1 MPLICGQYVSS
12 SMSKQVKT
20 LQFLSIIRAS
30 GPSCPGVHIEGNA
43 TCIIGRATDSGL
55 VLENESVSRRHAVLR
70 LDRKGASIEDAT
82 SSLGTLLNGVRL
94 EPNDKMYLHDRD
106 VLTIG
111 PWTFIART
119 TDEGDSE
126 QEIPELP
133 PAPSDTKDPYQTSA
147 SMLLRLRADGT
158 LDRQVGWNDFSKLYG
173 SVIAGFARNAGAKP
187 QEVDDI
193 LQDVMLGFF
202 KHSRVF
208 EYDPAKGR
216 FRGYLKRITLNALRD
231 RYRRKRPGVGLPEDF
246 DPPEKQNEMS
256 AVWDREWT
264 EHLLRRALEKVKIN
278 IQPKTLEA
286 FERYGVRGEPVA
298 SVAQDLGMSEASIR
312 HAKMRVLDQMREEIA
327 RIRADEG

>member
-1 MPLICGQYVSS
+1 MAPLP
-12 SMSKQVKT
+12 KT
-20 LQFLSIIRAS
+20 NKFLSLIRAS
-30 GPSCPGVHIEGNA
+30 GPACPGVRIEGNS

-55 VLENESVSRRHAVLR
+55 VLEDESVSRRHAVLR
-70 LDRKGASIEDAT
+70 IDRGGATIEDAT

-94 EPNDKMYLHDRD
+94 EPNEKMELHDRD

-119 TDEGDSE
+119 TTDEDNGDGE

-133 PAPSDTKDPYQTSA
+133 PPPTDSKDPYQTSA

-158 LDRQVGWNDFSKLYG
+158 LDRQVGWNDFSKMYG

-202 KHSRVF
+202 KQSRVF

-216 FRGYLKRITLNALRD
+216 FRGYLKRITLNAIRD
-231 RYRRKRPGVGLPEDF
+231 RYRRKRPSVGLPESY
-246 DPPEKQNEMS
+246 DPPAGESELN
-256 AVWDREWT
+256 AAWDREWT
-264 EHLLRRALEKVKIN
+264 EHLLRRALEKVKTN

-298 SVAQDLGMSEASIR
+298 SVAKDLDMSEASIR
-312 HAKMRVLDQMREEIA
+312 HAKMRVLDQMRQEIA
-327 RIRADEG
+327 IMRADEG

>member
-1 MPLICGQYVSS
+1 MAPLP
-12 SMSKQVKT
+12 KT
-20 LQFLSIIRAS
+20 NKFLSLIRAS
-30 GPSCPGVHIEGNA
+30 GPACPGVRIEGNS

-70 LDRKGASIEDAT
+70 IDRGGATIEDAT

-94 EPNDKMYLHDRD
+94 EPNEKMELHDRD
-106 VLTIG
+106 VLGIG

-119 TDEGDSE
+119 TTDEDNGDGE

-133 PAPSDTKDPYQTSA
+133 PPPTDSKDPYQTSA

-158 LDRQVGWNDFSKLYG
+158 LDRQVGWNDFSKMYG

-202 KHSRVF
+202 KQSRVF

-216 FRGYLKRITLNALRD
+216 FRGYLKRITLNAIRD
-231 RYRRKRPGVGLPEDF
+231 RYRRKRPSVGLPESY
-246 DPPEKQNEMS
+246 DPPAGESELN
-256 AVWDREWT
+256 AAWDREWT

-298 SVAQDLGMSEASIR
+298 SVAKDLDMSEASIR
-312 HAKMRVLDQMREEIA
+312 HAKMRVLDQMRQEIA
-327 RIRADEG
+327 IMRADEG

>member
-1 MPLICGQYVSS
+1 MAPLP
-12 SMSKQVKT
+12 KT
-20 LQFLSIIRAS
+20 NKFLSLIRAS
-30 GPSCPGVHIEGNA
+30 GPACPGVRIEGNS

-55 VLENESVSRRHAVLR
+55 VLDDESVSRRHAVLR
-70 LDRKGASIEDAT
+70 IDRAGATIEDAT

-94 EPNDKMYLHDRD
+94 EPNEKMELHDRD
-106 VLTIG
+106 VLAIG

-119 TDEGDSE
+119 TTDEDNGDGE

-133 PAPSDTKDPYQTSA
+133 PPPTDSKDPYQTSA

-158 LDRQVGWNDFSKLYG
+158 LDRQVGWNDFSKMYG

-202 KHSRVF
+202 KQSRVF

-216 FRGYLKRITLNALRD
+216 FRGYLKRITLNAIRD
-231 RYRRKRPGVGLPEDF
+231 RYRRKRPIVGLPESY
-246 DPPEKQNEMS
+246 DPPAGESELN
-256 AVWDREWT
+256 AAWDREWT
-264 EHLLRRALEKVKIN
+264 EHLLRRALEKVKTN

-298 SVAQDLGMSEASIR
+298 SVAKDLDMSEASIR
-312 HAKMRVLDQMREEIA
+312 HAKMRVLDQMRQEIA
-327 RIRADEG
+327 IMRADEG

>member
-1 MPLICGQYVSS
+1 MASLP
-12 SMSKQVKT
+12 KT
-20 LQFLSIIRAS
+20 NKFLSLIRAS
-30 GPSCPGVHIEGNA
+30 GPACPGVRIEGNS

-70 LDRKGASIEDAT
+70 IDRGGATIEDAT

-94 EPNDKMYLHDRD
+94 EPNEKMELHDRD
-106 VLTIG
+106 VLAIG

-119 TDEGDSE
+119 TTDEDDGDGE

-133 PAPSDTKDPYQTSA
+133 PPPTDSKDPYQTSA

-158 LDRQVGWNDFSKLYG
+158 LDRQVGWNDFSKMYG

-202 KHSRVF
+202 KQSRVF

-216 FRGYLKRITLNALRD
+216 FRGYLKRITLNAIRD
-231 RYRRKRPGVGLPEDF
+231 RYRRKRPSVGLPESY
-246 DPPEKQNEMS
+246 DPPAGESELN
-256 AVWDREWT
+256 AAWDREWT

-298 SVAQDLGMSEASIR
+298 SVAKDLDMSEASIR
-312 HAKMRVLDQMREEIA
+312 HAKMRVLDQMRQEIA
-327 RIRADEG
+327 LMRADEG

>member
-1 MPLICGQYVSS
+1 MAPLP
-12 SMSKQVKT
+12 KT
-20 LQFLSIIRAS
+20 NKFLSLIRAS
-30 GPSCPGVHIEGNA
+30 GPACAGVRIEGNS

-55 VLENESVSRRHAVLR
+55 VLEDESVSRRHAVLR
-70 LDRKGASIEDAT
+70 IDRAGATIEDAT

-94 EPNDKMYLHDRD
+94 EPNEKMELHDRD
-106 VLTIG
+106 VLGIG

-119 TDEGDSE
+119 TTDEDNGDGE

-133 PAPSDTKDPYQTSA
+133 PPPTDSKDPYQTSA

-158 LDRQVGWNDFSKLYG
+158 LDRQVGWNDFSKMYG

-202 KHSRVF
+202 KQSRVF

-216 FRGYLKRITLNALRD
+216 FRGYLKRITLNAIRD
-231 RYRRKRPGVGLPEDF
+231 RYRRKRPSVGLPESY
-246 DPPEKQNEMS
+246 DPPAGESELN
-256 AVWDREWT
+256 AAWDREWT
-264 EHLLRRALEKVKIN
+264 EHLLRRALEKVKTN

-298 SVAQDLGMSEASIR
+298 SVAKDLDMSEASIR
-312 HAKMRVLDQMREEIA
+312 HAKMRVLDQMRQEIA
-327 RIRADEG
+327 IMRADEG

>member
-1 MPLICGQYVSS
+1 MASLP
-12 SMSKQVKT
+12 KT
-20 LQFLSIIRAS
+20 NKFLSLIRAS
-30 GPSCPGVHIEGNA
+30 GPACPGVRIEGNS

-70 LDRKGASIEDAT
+70 IDRGGATIEDAT

-94 EPNDKMYLHDRD
+94 EPNEKMELHDRD
-106 VLTIG
+106 VLAIG

-119 TDEGDSE
+119 TTDEDNGDGE

-133 PAPSDTKDPYQTSA
+133 PPPTDSKDPYQTSA

-158 LDRQVGWNDFSKLYG
+158 LDRQVGWNDFSKMYG

-202 KHSRVF
+202 KQSRVF

-216 FRGYLKRITLNALRD
+216 FRGYLKRITLNAIRD
-231 RYRRKRPGVGLPEDF
+231 RYRRKRPSVGLPESY
-246 DPPEKQNEMS
+246 DPPAGESELN
-256 AVWDREWT
+256 AAWDREWT

-298 SVAQDLGMSEASIR
+298 SVAKDLDMSEASIR
-312 HAKMRVLDQMREEIA
+312 HAKMRVLDQMRQEIA
-327 RIRADEG
+327 LMRADEG

>member
-1 MPLICGQYVSS
+1 MAPLP
-12 SMSKQVKT
+12 KT
-20 LQFLSIIRAS
+20 NKFLSLIRAS
-30 GPSCPGVHIEGNA
+30 GPACPGVRIEGNS

-55 VLENESVSRRHAVLR
+55 VLDDESVSRRHAVLR
-70 LDRKGASIEDAT
+70 IDRMGATIEDAT

-94 EPNDKMYLHDRD
+94 EPNEKMELHDRD
-106 VLTIG
+106 VLAIG

-119 TDEGDSE
+119 TTDEDNGDGE

-133 PAPSDTKDPYQTSA
+133 PPPTDSKDPYQTSA

-158 LDRQVGWNDFSKLYG
+158 LDRQVGWNDFSKMYG

-202 KHSRVF
+202 KQSRVF

-216 FRGYLKRITLNALRD
+216 FRGYLKRITLNAIRD
-231 RYRRKRPGVGLPEDF
+231 RYRRKRPSVGLPESY
-246 DPPEKQNEMS
+246 DPPAGESELN
-256 AVWDREWT
+256 AAWDREWT

-298 SVAQDLGMSEASIR
+298 SVAKDLDMSEASIR
-312 HAKMRVLDQMREEIA
+312 HAKMRVLDQMRQEIA
-327 RIRADEG
+327 IMRADEG

>member
-1 MPLICGQYVSS
+1 MMTLP
-12 SMSKQVKT
+12 KT
-20 LQFLSIIRAS
+20 NKFISIIRAS
-30 GPSCPGVHIEGNA
+30 GPASAGVRIDGNT

-55 VLENESVSRRHAVLR
+55 VLEDESVSRRHAVLR
-70 LDRKGASIEDAT
+70 IDRGGATIEDAT

-94 EPNDKMYLHDRD
+94 EPNEKTELHDRD

-119 TDEGDSE
+119 TTDEGDSE
-126 QEIPELP
+126 QEIPQSPPP
-133 PAPSDTKDPYQTSA
+133 PADSKDPYQTSA

-158 LDRQVGWNDFSKLYG
+158 LDRQIGWNDFSKMYG

-202 KHSRVF
+202 KQSRLF

-216 FRGYLKRITLNALRD
+216 FRGYLKRITLNAIRD
-231 RYRRKRPGVGLPEDF
+231 RYRRKRPSVGLPESY
-246 DPPEKQNEMS
+246 DPPERESELN
-256 AVWDREWT
+256 AAWDREWT

-278 IQPKTLEA
+278 IQPKTLDA

-298 SVAQDLGMSEASIR
+298 SVAKDLDMSEASIR
-312 HAKMRVLDQMREEIA
+312 HAKMRVLDQLREEIA
-327 RIRADEG
+327 RMRADEG

>member
-1 MPLICGQYVSS
+1 MAPLP
-12 SMSKQVKT
+12 KT
-20 LQFLSIIRAS
+20 NKFLSLIRAS
-30 GPSCPGVHIEGNA
+30 GPACPGVRIEGNS

-70 LDRKGASIEDAT
+70 IDRGGATIEDAT

-94 EPNDKMYLHDRD
+94 EPNEKMELHDRD
-106 VLTIG
+106 VLAIG

-119 TDEGDSE
+119 TTDEDDGDGE

-133 PAPSDTKDPYQTSA
+133 PPPTDSKDPYQTSA

-158 LDRQVGWNDFSKLYG
+158 LDRQVGWNDFSKMYG

-202 KHSRVF
+202 KQSRVF

-216 FRGYLKRITLNALRD
+216 FRGYLKRITLNAIRD
-231 RYRRKRPGVGLPEDF
+231 RYRRKRPSVGLPESY
-246 DPPEKQNEMS
+246 DPPAGESELN
-256 AVWDREWT
+256 AAWDREWT

-298 SVAQDLGMSEASIR
+298 SVAKDLDMSEASIR
-312 HAKMRVLDQMREEIA
+312 HAKMRVLDQMRQEIA
-327 RIRADEG
+327 LMRADEG

>member
-1 MPLICGQYVSS
+1 MAPLP
-12 SMSKQVKT
+12 KT
-20 LQFLSIIRAS
+20 NKFLSLIRAS
-30 GPSCPGVHIEGNA
+30 GPACQGVRIEGNS

-55 VLENESVSRRHAVLR
+55 VLDDESVSRRHAVLR
-70 LDRKGASIEDAT
+70 IDRAGATIEDAT

-94 EPNDKMYLHDRD
+94 EPNEKMELHDRD

-119 TDEGDSE
+119 TTDEDNGDGE

-133 PAPSDTKDPYQTSA
+133 PPPTDSKDPYQTSA

-158 LDRQVGWNDFSKLYG
+158 LDRQVGWNDFSKMYG

-202 KHSRVF
+202 KQSRVF

-216 FRGYLKRITLNALRD
+216 FRGYLKRITLNAIRD
-231 RYRRKRPGVGLPEDF
+231 RYRRKRPSVGLPESY
-246 DPPEKQNEMS
+246 DPPAGESELN
-256 AVWDREWT
+256 AAWDREWT

-298 SVAQDLGMSEASIR
+298 SVAKDLDMSEASIR
-312 HAKMRVLDQMREEIA
+312 HAKMRVLDQMRQEIA
-327 RIRADEG
+327 IMRADEG

>member
-1 MPLICGQYVSS
+1 MAPLP
-12 SMSKQVKT
+12 KT
-20 LQFLSIIRAS
+20 NKFLSLIRAS
-30 GPSCPGVHIEGNA
+30 GPACPGVRIEGNS

-70 LDRKGASIEDAT
+70 IDRGGATIEDAT

-94 EPNDKMYLHDRD
+94 EPNEKMELHDRD
-106 VLTIG
+106 VLAIG

-119 TDEGDSE
+119 TTDEDNGDGE

-133 PAPSDTKDPYQTSA
+133 PPPTDSKDPYQTSA

-158 LDRQVGWNDFSKLYG
+158 LDRQVGWNDFSKMYG

-202 KHSRVF
+202 KQSRVF

-216 FRGYLKRITLNALRD
+216 FRGYLKRITLNAIRD
-231 RYRRKRPGVGLPEDF
+231 RYRRKRPSVGLPESY
-246 DPPEKQNEMS
+246 DPPAGESELN
-256 AVWDREWT
+256 AAWDREWT

-298 SVAQDLGMSEASIR
+298 SVAKDLDMSEASIR
-312 HAKMRVLDQMREEIA
+312 HAKMRVLDQMRQEIA
-327 RIRADEG
+327 LMRADEG

>member
-1 MPLICGQYVSS
+1 MAPLP
-12 SMSKQVKT
+12 KT
-20 LQFLSIIRAS
+20 NKFLSLIRAS
-30 GPSCPGVHIEGNA
+30 GPACQGVRIEGNS

-55 VLENESVSRRHAVLR
+55 VLDDESVSRRHAVLR
-70 LDRKGASIEDAT
+70 IDRGGATIEDAT

-94 EPNDKMYLHDRD
+94 EPNEKMELHDRD

-119 TDEGDSE
+119 TTDEDNGDGE

-133 PAPSDTKDPYQTSA
+133 PPPTDSKDPYQTSA

-158 LDRQVGWNDFSKLYG
+158 LDRQVGWNDFSKMYG

-202 KHSRVF
+202 KQSRVF

-216 FRGYLKRITLNALRD
+216 FRGYLKRITLNAIRD
-231 RYRRKRPGVGLPEDF
+231 RYRRKRPSVGLPESY
-246 DPPEKQNEMS
+246 DPPAGESELN
-256 AVWDREWT
+256 AAWDREWT

-298 SVAQDLGMSEASIR
+298 SVAKDLDMSEASIR
-312 HAKMRVLDQMREEIA
+312 HAKMRVLDQMRQEIA
-327 RIRADEG
+327 IMRADEG

>member
-1 MPLICGQYVSS
+1 MAPLP
-12 SMSKQVKT
+12 KT
-20 LQFLSIIRAS
+20 NKFLSLIRAS
-30 GPSCPGVHIEGNA
+30 GPACPGVRIEGNS

-70 LDRKGASIEDAT
+70 IDRGGATIGDAT

-94 EPNDKMYLHDRD
+94 EPNEKMELHDRD
-106 VLTIG
+106 VLGIG

-119 TDEGDSE
+119 TTDEDDGDGE

-133 PAPSDTKDPYQTSA
+133 PPPTDSKDPYQTSA

-158 LDRQVGWNDFSKLYG
+158 LDRQVGWNDFSKMYG

-202 KHSRVF
+202 KQSRVF

-216 FRGYLKRITLNALRD
+216 FRGYLKRITLNAIRD
-231 RYRRKRPGVGLPEDF
+231 RYRRKRPSVGLPESY
-246 DPPEKQNEMS
+246 DPPAGESELN
-256 AVWDREWT
+256 AAWDREWT

-298 SVAQDLGMSEASIR
+298 SVAKDLDMSEASIR
-312 HAKMRVLDQMREEIA
+312 HAKMRVLDQMRQEIA
-327 RIRADEG
+327 LMRADEG

>member
-1 MPLICGQYVSS
+1 MAPLP
-12 SMSKQVKT
+12 KT
-20 LQFLSIIRAS
+20 NKFLSLIRAS
-30 GPSCPGVHIEGNA
+30 GPACPGVRIEGNS

-55 VLENESVSRRHAVLR
+55 VLEDESVSRRHAVLR
-70 LDRKGASIEDAT
+70 IDRAGATIEDAT

-94 EPNDKMYLHDRD
+94 EPNEKMELHDRD
-106 VLTIG
+106 VLAIG

-119 TDEGDSE
+119 TTDEDDGDGE

-133 PAPSDTKDPYQTSA
+133 PPPTDSKDPYQTSA

-158 LDRQVGWNDFSKLYG
+158 LDRQVGWNDFSKMYG

-202 KHSRVF
+202 KQSRVF

-216 FRGYLKRITLNALRD
+216 FRGYLKRITLNAIRD
-231 RYRRKRPGVGLPEDF
+231 RYRRKRPIVGLPESY
-246 DPPEKQNEMS
+246 DPPAGESELN
-256 AVWDREWT
+256 AAWDREWT
-264 EHLLRRALEKVKIN
+264 EHLLRRALEKVKTN
-278 IQPKTLEA
+278 IQPKTLAA

-298 SVAQDLGMSEASIR
+298 SVAKDLDMSEASIR
-312 HAKMRVLDQMREEIA
+312 HAKMRVLDQMRQEIA
-327 RIRADEG
+327 LMRADEG

>member
-1 MPLICGQYVSS
+1 MAPLP
-12 SMSKQVKT
+12 KT
-20 LQFLSIIRAS
+20 NKFLSLIRAS
-30 GPSCPGVHIEGNA
+30 GPACAGVRIEGNS

-55 VLENESVSRRHAVLR
+55 VLEDESVSRRHAVLR
-70 LDRKGASIEDAT
+70 IDRAGATIEDAT

-94 EPNDKMYLHDRD
+94 EPNEKMELHDRD
-106 VLTIG
+106 VLAIG

-119 TDEGDSE
+119 TTDEDNGDGE

-133 PAPSDTKDPYQTSA
+133 PPPTDSKDPYQTSA

-158 LDRQVGWNDFSKLYG
+158 LDRQVGWNDFSKMYG

-202 KHSRVF
+202 KQSRVF

-216 FRGYLKRITLNALRD
+216 FRGYLKRITLNAIRD
-231 RYRRKRPGVGLPEDF
+231 RYRRKRPSVGLPESY
-246 DPPEKQNEMS
+246 DPPAGESELN
-256 AVWDREWT
+256 AAWDREWT
-264 EHLLRRALEKVKIN
+264 EHLLRRALEKVKTN

-298 SVAQDLGMSEASIR
+298 SVAKDLDMSEASIR
-312 HAKMRVLDQMREEIA
+312 HAKMRVLDQMRQEIA
-327 RIRADEG
+327 LMRADEG

>member
-1 MPLICGQYVSS
+1 MAPLP
-12 SMSKQVKT
+12 KT
-20 LQFLSIIRAS
+20 NKFLSLIRAS
-30 GPSCPGVHIEGNA
+30 GPACPGVRIEGNS

-55 VLENESVSRRHAVLR
+55 VLDDESVSRRHAVLR
-70 LDRKGASIEDAT
+70 IDRGGATIEDAT

-94 EPNDKMYLHDRD
+94 EPNEKMELHDRD
-106 VLTIG
+106 VLAFG

-119 TDEGDSE
+119 TTDEDNGDGE

-133 PAPSDTKDPYQTSA
+133 PPPTDSKDPYQTSA

-158 LDRQVGWNDFSKLYG
+158 LDRQVGWNDFSKMYG

-202 KHSRVF
+202 KQSRVF

-216 FRGYLKRITLNALRD
+216 FRGYLKRITLNAIRD
-231 RYRRKRPGVGLPEDF
+231 RYRRKRPSVGLPESY
-246 DPPEKQNEMS
+246 DPPAGESELN
-256 AVWDREWT
+256 AAWDREWT

-298 SVAQDLGMSEASIR
+298 SVAKDLDMSEASIR
-312 HAKMRVLDQMREEIA
+312 HAKMRVLDQMRQEIA
-327 RIRADEG
+327 IMRADEG

>member
-1 MPLICGQYVSS
+1 MAPLP
-12 SMSKQVKT
+12 KT
-20 LQFLSIIRAS
+20 NKFLSLIRAS
-30 GPSCPGVHIEGNA
+30 GPTSPGVRIEGNS

-55 VLENESVSRRHAVLR
+55 VLDDESVSRRHAVLR
-70 LDRKGASIEDAT
+70 IDRMGATIEDAT

-94 EPNDKMYLHDRD
+94 EPNEKMELHDRD
-106 VLTIG
+106 VLAIG

-119 TDEGDSE
+119 TTDEDNGDGE

-133 PAPSDTKDPYQTSA
+133 PPPTDSKDPYQTSA

-158 LDRQVGWNDFSKLYG
+158 LDRQVGWNDFSKMYG

-202 KHSRVF
+202 KQSRVF

-216 FRGYLKRITLNALRD
+216 FRGYLKRITLNAIRD
-231 RYRRKRPGVGLPEDF
+231 RYRRKRPSVGLPESY
-246 DPPEKQNEMS
+246 DPPAGESELN
-256 AVWDREWT
+256 AAWDREWT

-298 SVAQDLGMSEASIR
+298 SVAKDLDMSEASIR
-312 HAKMRVLDQMREEIA
+312 HAKMRVLDQMRQEIA
-327 RIRADEG
+327 LMRADEG

>member
-1 MPLICGQYVSS
+1 
-12 SMSKQVKT
+12 
-20 LQFLSIIRAS
+20 
-30 GPSCPGVHIEGNA
+30 
-43 TCIIGRATDSGL
+43 
-55 VLENESVSRRHAVLR
+55 VLEDESVSRRHAVLR
-70 LDRKGASIEDAT
+70 IDRAGATIEDAT

-94 EPNDKMYLHDRD
+94 EPNEKMELHDRD
-106 VLTIG
+106 VLAIG

-119 TDEGDSE
+119 TTDEDNGDGE

-133 PAPSDTKDPYQTSA
+133 PPPTDSKDPYQTSA

-158 LDRQVGWNDFSKLYG
+158 LDRQVGWNDFSKMYG

-202 KHSRVF
+202 KQSRVF

-216 FRGYLKRITLNALRD
+216 FRGYLKRITLNAIRD
-231 RYRRKRPGVGLPEDF
+231 RYRRKRPSVGLPESY
-246 DPPEKQNEMS
+246 DPPAGESELN
-256 AVWDREWT
+256 AAWDREWT
-264 EHLLRRALEKVKIN
+264 EHLLRRALEKVKTN

-298 SVAQDLGMSEASIR
+298 SVAKDLDMSEASIR
-312 HAKMRVLDQMREEIA
+312 HAKMRVLDQMRQEIA
-327 RIRADEG
+327 LMRADEG

>member
-1 MPLICGQYVSS
+1 MMTLP
-12 SMSKQVKT
+12 KT
-20 LQFLSIIRAS
+20 NKFISIIRAS
-30 GPSCPGVHIEGNA
+30 GPASAGVRIDGNT

-55 VLENESVSRRHAVLR
+55 VLEDESVSRRHAVLR
-70 LDRKGASIEDAT
+70 IDRGGATIEDAT

-94 EPNDKMYLHDRD
+94 EPNEKTELHDRD

-119 TDEGDSE
+119 TTDEGDSE
-126 QEIPELP
+126 QEIPQSPPP
-133 PAPSDTKDPYQTSA
+133 PADSKDPYQTSA

-158 LDRQVGWNDFSKLYG
+158 LDRQIGWNDFSKMYG

-193 LQDVMLGFF
+193 LQEVMLGFF
-202 KHSRVF
+202 KQSRVF

-216 FRGYLKRITLNALRD
+216 FRGYLKRITLNAIRD
-231 RYRRKRPGVGLPEDF
+231 RYRRKRPSVGLPESY
-246 DPPEKQNEMS
+246 DPPERESELN
-256 AVWDREWT
+256 AAWDREWT

-278 IQPKTLEA
+278 IQPKTLDA

-298 SVAQDLGMSEASIR
+298 SVAKDLDMSEASIR
-312 HAKMRVLDQMREEIA
+312 HAKMRVLDQLREEIA
-327 RIRADEG
+327 RMRADEG

>member
-1 MPLICGQYVSS
+1 MASLP
-12 SMSKQVKT
+12 KT
-20 LQFLSIIRAS
+20 NKFLSLIRAS
-30 GPSCPGVHIEGNA
+30 GPACPGVRIEGNS

-70 LDRKGASIEDAT
+70 IDRGGATIEDAT

-94 EPNDKMYLHDRD
+94 EPNEKMELHDRD
-106 VLTIG
+106 VLGIG

-119 TDEGDSE
+119 TTDEDDGDGE

-133 PAPSDTKDPYQTSA
+133 PPPTDSKDPYQTSA

-158 LDRQVGWNDFSKLYG
+158 LDRQVGWNDFSKMYG

-202 KHSRVF
+202 KQSRVF

-216 FRGYLKRITLNALRD
+216 FRGYLKRITLNAIRD
-231 RYRRKRPGVGLPEDF
+231 RYRRKRPSVGLPESY
-246 DPPEKQNEMS
+246 DPPAGESELN
-256 AVWDREWT
+256 AAWDREWT

-298 SVAQDLGMSEASIR
+298 SVAKDLDMSEASIR
-312 HAKMRVLDQMREEIA
+312 HAKMRVLDQMRQEIA
-327 RIRADEG
+327 LMRADEG

>member
-1 MPLICGQYVSS
+1 MAPLP
-12 SMSKQVKT
+12 KT
-20 LQFLSIIRAS
+20 NKFLSLIRAS
-30 GPSCPGVHIEGNA
+30 GPACPGVRIEGNS

-70 LDRKGASIEDAT
+70 IDRGGATIEDAT
-82 SSLGTLLNGVRL
+82 RSLGTLLNGVRL
-94 EPNDKMYLHDRD
+94 EPNEKMELHDRD
-106 VLTIG
+106 VLGIG

-119 TDEGDSE
+119 TTDEDNGDGE

-133 PAPSDTKDPYQTSA
+133 PPPTDSKDPYQTSA

-158 LDRQVGWNDFSKLYG
+158 LDRQVGWNDFSKMYG

-202 KHSRVF
+202 KQSRVF

-216 FRGYLKRITLNALRD
+216 FRGYLKRITLNAIRD
-231 RYRRKRPGVGLPEDF
+231 RYRRKRPSVGLPESY
-246 DPPEKQNEMS
+246 DPPAGESELN
-256 AVWDREWT
+256 AAWDREWT

-298 SVAQDLGMSEASIR
+298 SVAKDLDMSEASIR
-312 HAKMRVLDQMREEIA
+312 HAKMRVLDQMRQEIA
-327 RIRADEG
+327 IMRADEG

>member
-1 MPLICGQYVSS
+1 MAPLP
-12 SMSKQVKT
+12 KT
-20 LQFLSIIRAS
+20 NKFLSLIRAS
-30 GPSCPGVHIEGNA
+30 GPACPGVRIEGNS

-55 VLENESVSRRHAVLR
+55 VLDDESVSRRHAVLR
-70 LDRKGASIEDAT
+70 IDRGGATIEDAT

-94 EPNDKMYLHDRD
+94 EPNEKMELHDRD

-119 TDEGDSE
+119 TTDEDNGDGE

-133 PAPSDTKDPYQTSA
+133 PPPTDSKDPYQTSA

-158 LDRQVGWNDFSKLYG
+158 LDRQVGWNDFSKMYG

-202 KHSRVF
+202 KQSRVF

-216 FRGYLKRITLNALRD
+216 FRGYLKRITLNAIRD
-231 RYRRKRPGVGLPEDF
+231 RYRRKRPSVGLPESY
-246 DPPEKQNEMS
+246 DPPAGESELN
-256 AVWDREWT
+256 AAWDREWT

-298 SVAQDLGMSEASIR
+298 SVAKDLDMSEASIR
-312 HAKMRVLDQMREEIA
+312 HAKMRVLDQMRQEIA
-327 RIRADEG
+327 IMRADEG

>member
-1 MPLICGQYVSS
+1 MAPLP
-12 SMSKQVKT
+12 KT
-20 LQFLSIIRAS
+20 NKFLSLIRAS
-30 GPSCPGVHIEGNA
+30 GPACQGVRIEGNS

-55 VLENESVSRRHAVLR
+55 VLDDESVSRRHAVLR
-70 LDRKGASIEDAT
+70 IDRGGATIEDAT

-94 EPNDKMYLHDRD
+94 EPNEKMELHDRD

-119 TDEGDSE
+119 TTDEDNGDGE

-133 PAPSDTKDPYQTSA
+133 PPPTDSTDPYQTSA

-158 LDRQVGWNDFSKLYG
+158 LDRQVGWNDFSKMYG

-202 KHSRVF
+202 KQSRVF

-216 FRGYLKRITLNALRD
+216 FRGYLKRITLNAIRD
-231 RYRRKRPGVGLPEDF
+231 RYRRKRPSVGLPESY
-246 DPPEKQNEMS
+246 DPPAGESELN
-256 AVWDREWT
+256 AAWDREWT

-298 SVAQDLGMSEASIR
+298 SVAKDLDMSEASIR
-312 HAKMRVLDQMREEIA
+312 HAKMRVLDQMRQEIA
-327 RIRADEG
+327 IMRADEG

>member
-1 MPLICGQYVSS
+1 MASLP
-12 SMSKQVKT
+12 KT
-20 LQFLSIIRAS
+20 NKFLSLIRAS
-30 GPSCPGVHIEGNA
+30 GPACPGVRIEGNS

-70 LDRKGASIEDAT
+70 IDRAGATIEDAT

-94 EPNDKMYLHDRD
+94 EPNEKMELHDRD
-106 VLTIG
+106 VLAIG

-119 TDEGDSE
+119 TTDEDNGDGE

-133 PAPSDTKDPYQTSA
+133 PPPTDSKDPYQTSA

-158 LDRQVGWNDFSKLYG
+158 LDRQVGWNDFSKMYG

-202 KHSRVF
+202 KQSRVF

-216 FRGYLKRITLNALRD
+216 FRGYLKRITLNAIRD
-231 RYRRKRPGVGLPEDF
+231 RYRRKRPSVGLPESY
-246 DPPEKQNEMS
+246 DPPAGESELN
-256 AVWDREWT
+256 AAWDREWT
-264 EHLLRRALEKVKIN
+264 EHLLRRALEKVKTN

-298 SVAQDLGMSEASIR
+298 SVAKDLDMSEASIR
-312 HAKMRVLDQMREEIA
+312 HAKMRVLDQMRQEIA
-327 RIRADEG
+327 LMRADEG

>member
-1 MPLICGQYVSS
+1 MAPLP
-12 SMSKQVKT
+12 KT
-20 LQFLSIIRAS
+20 NKFLSLIRAS
-30 GPSCPGVHIEGNA
+30 GPACPGVRIEGNS

-55 VLENESVSRRHAVLR
+55 VLEDESVSRRHAVLR
-70 LDRKGASIEDAT
+70 IDRAGATIEDAT

-94 EPNDKMYLHDRD
+94 EPNEKMELHDRD
-106 VLTIG
+106 VLAIG

-119 TDEGDSE
+119 TTDEDDGDGE

-133 PAPSDTKDPYQTSA
+133 PPPTDSKDPYQTSA

-158 LDRQVGWNDFSKLYG
+158 LDRQVGWNDFSKMYG

-202 KHSRVF
+202 KQSRVF

-216 FRGYLKRITLNALRD
+216 FRGYLKRITLNAIRD
-231 RYRRKRPGVGLPEDF
+231 RYRRKRPSVGLPESY
-246 DPPEKQNEMS
+246 DPPAGESELN
-256 AVWDREWT
+256 AAWDREWT

-298 SVAQDLGMSEASIR
+298 SVAKDLDMSEASIR
-312 HAKMRVLDQMREEIA
+312 HAKMRVLDQMRQEIA
-327 RIRADEG
+327 IMRADEG

>member
-1 MPLICGQYVSS
+1 MAPLP
-12 SMSKQVKT
+12 KT
-20 LQFLSIIRAS
+20 NKFLSLIRAS
-30 GPSCPGVHIEGNA
+30 GPACAGVRIEGNS

-55 VLENESVSRRHAVLR
+55 VLEDESVSRRHAVLR
-70 LDRKGASIEDAT
+70 IDRAGATIEDAT

-94 EPNDKMYLHDRD
+94 EPNEKMELHDRD
-106 VLTIG
+106 VLAIG

-119 TDEGDSE
+119 TTDEDNGDGE

-133 PAPSDTKDPYQTSA
+133 PPPTDSKDPYQTSA

-158 LDRQVGWNDFSKLYG
+158 LDRQVGWNDFSKMYG

-202 KHSRVF
+202 KQSRVF

-216 FRGYLKRITLNALRD
+216 FRGYLKRITLNAIRD
-231 RYRRKRPGVGLPEDF
+231 RYRRKRPSVGLPESY
-246 DPPEKQNEMS
+246 DPPAGESELN
-256 AVWDREWT
+256 AAWDREWT
-264 EHLLRRALEKVKIN
+264 EHLLRRALEKVKTN

-298 SVAQDLGMSEASIR
+298 SVAKDLDMSEASIR
-312 HAKMRVLDQMREEIA
+312 HAKMRVIDQMRQEIA
-327 RIRADEG
+327 LMRADEG

>member
-1 MPLICGQYVSS
+1 
-12 SMSKQVKT
+12 
-20 LQFLSIIRAS
+20 
-30 GPSCPGVHIEGNA
+30 
-43 TCIIGRATDSGL
+43 
-55 VLENESVSRRHAVLR
+55 
-70 LDRKGASIEDAT
+70 
-82 SSLGTLLNGVRL
+82 LLNGVRL
-94 EPNDKMYLHDRD
+94 EPNEKMELHDRD

-119 TDEGDSE
+119 TTDEDNGDGE

-133 PAPSDTKDPYQTSA
+133 PPPTDSKDPYQTSA

-158 LDRQVGWNDFSKLYG
+158 LDRQVGWNDFSKMYG

-202 KHSRVF
+202 KQSRVF

-216 FRGYLKRITLNALRD
+216 FRGYLKRITLNAIRD
-231 RYRRKRPGVGLPEDF
+231 RYRRKRPSVGLPESY
-246 DPPEKQNEMS
+246 DPPAGESELN
-256 AVWDREWT
+256 AAWDREWT

-298 SVAQDLGMSEASIR
+298 SVAKDLDMSEASIR
-312 HAKMRVLDQMREEIA
+312 HAKMRVLDQMRQEIA
-327 RIRADEG
+327 IMRADEG

>member
-1 MPLICGQYVSS
+1 MAPLP
-12 SMSKQVKT
+12 KT
-20 LQFLSIIRAS
+20 NKFLSLIRAS
-30 GPSCPGVHIEGNA
+30 GPACPGVRIEGNS

-55 VLENESVSRRHAVLR
+55 VLEDESVSRRHAVLR
-70 LDRKGASIEDAT
+70 IDRAGATIEDAT

-94 EPNDKMYLHDRD
+94 EPNEKMELHDRD
-106 VLTIG
+106 VLAIG

-119 TDEGDSE
+119 TTDEDDGDGE

-133 PAPSDTKDPYQTSA
+133 PPPTDSKDPYQTSA

-158 LDRQVGWNDFSKLYG
+158 LDRQVGWNDFSKMYG

-202 KHSRVF
+202 KQSRVF

-216 FRGYLKRITLNALRD
+216 FRGYLKRITLNAIRD
-231 RYRRKRPGVGLPEDF
+231 RYRRKRPIVGLPESY
-246 DPPEKQNEMS
+246 DPPAGESELN
-256 AVWDREWT
+256 AAWDREWT
-264 EHLLRRALEKVKIN
+264 EHLLRRALEKVKTN

-298 SVAQDLGMSEASIR
+298 SVAKDLDMSEASIR
-312 HAKMRVLDQMREEIA
+312 HAKMRVLDQMRQEIA
-327 RIRADEG
+327 LMRADEG

>member
-1 MPLICGQYVSS
+1 MMTLP
-12 SMSKQVKT
+12 KT
-20 LQFLSIIRAS
+20 NKFISIIRAS
-30 GPSCPGVHIEGNA
+30 GPASAGVRIDGNT

-55 VLENESVSRRHAVLR
+55 VLEDESVSRRHAVLR
-70 LDRKGASIEDAT
+70 IDRGGATIEDAT

-94 EPNDKMYLHDRD
+94 EPNEKTELHDRD

-119 TDEGDSE
+119 TTDEGDSE
-126 QEIPELP
+126 QEIPQSPPP
-133 PAPSDTKDPYQTSA
+133 PADSKDPYQTSA

-158 LDRQVGWNDFSKLYG
+158 LDRQIGWNDFSKMYG

-193 LQDVMLGFF
+193 LQEVMLGFF
-202 KHSRVF
+202 KQSRVF

-216 FRGYLKRITLNALRD
+216 FRGYLKRITLNAIRD
-231 RYRRKRPGVGLPEDF
+231 RYRRKRPSVGLPESY
-246 DPPEKQNEMS
+246 DPPAGESELN
-256 AVWDREWT
+256 AAWDREWT
-264 EHLLRRALEKVKIN
+264 EHLLRRALEIVKTN

-298 SVAQDLGMSEASIR
+298 SVAKDLDMSEASIR
-312 HAKMRVLDQMREEIA
+312 HAKMRVLDQMRQEIA
-327 RIRADEG
+327 IMRADEG

>member
-1 MPLICGQYVSS
+1 MMTLP
-12 SMSKQVKT
+12 KT
-20 LQFLSIIRAS
+20 NKFISIIRAS
-30 GPSCPGVHIEGNA
+30 GPTSAGVRIDGNA

-55 VLENESVSRRHAVLR
+55 VLEDESVSRRHAVLR
-70 LDRKGASIEDAT
+70 IDRGGATIEDAT

-94 EPNDKMYLHDRD
+94 EPNEKTELHDRD

-119 TDEGDSE
+119 TTDEGDSE
-126 QEIPELP
+126 QEIPQSPPP
-133 PAPSDTKDPYQTSA
+133 PADSKDPYQTSA

-158 LDRQVGWNDFSKLYG
+158 LDRQIGWNDFSKMYG

-202 KHSRVF
+202 KQSRLF

-216 FRGYLKRITLNALRD
+216 FRGYLKRITLNAIRD
-231 RYRRKRPGVGLPEDF
+231 RYRRKRPSVGLPESY
-246 DPPEKQNEMS
+246 DPPERESELN
-256 AVWDREWT
+256 AAWDREWT

-278 IQPKTLEA
+278 IQPKTLDA

-298 SVAQDLGMSEASIR
+298 SVAKDLDMSEASIR
-312 HAKMRVLDQMREEIA
+312 HAKMRVLDQLREEIA
-327 RIRADEG
+327 RMRADEG